1 MRKTL
6 LLRSFRLRAS
16 LNCNLMDLS
25 IPLLLYTGARKLRGI
40 PLATNR
46 LLVMQRTF
54 TTTLHLVDAGS
65 QGRPTTNR
73 RVFWTDSKLEN
84 CRFESQRMSCLEH
97 FDQTLEKFFKANGS
111 ITSDNI

>member
-54 TTTLHLVDAGS
+54 TTLHLEDA
-65 QGRPTTNR
+65 RIPTR
-73 RVFWTDSKLEN
+73 IEFFWTDSRLEN
-84 CRFESQRMSCLEH
+84 WRFDSRRMS
-97 FDQTLEKFFKANGS
+97 
-111 ITSDNI
+111 